1 MKTKLLLSAMLLCSV
16 TVCQG
21 QWHSRNLQTR
31 VNQERITGS
40 EFCLPDVLDPVS
52 QKVQTIHIPGDYPTI
67 QQGINAATP
76 GDTVLVADGTYYEQI
91 NFLGKKPLMVASHF
105 LIDGD
110 TTHITNTIIDGSQPK
125 NSDSASVVYFTSGE
139 DTTSI
144 LCGFKITG
152 GSGTLIITPDSL
164 WGVARQGGGIWISG
178 SGAKIRNNI
187 ITKNS
192 CLDLSQPGVLGGP
205 VGGGIATDLKLE
217 DFWIVIEN
225 NVIDSNYLVSNN
237 PNGGCTGAG
246 IAIFLNNR
254 ISNNIIK
261 NNTSKILVNTVW
273 WSQGTGAAVFGFF
286 GFNEI
291 SVMQNNIFLN
301 NVNNSN
307 NAFGGGMKIGSNK
320 LTCTNNTFIGNRL
333 ESDVSVT
340 NAWGAGLEA
349 VSLHEGSVISGNIF
363 MDNYSIKD
371 YAGLFLTSSTDTVL
385 VENNYFF
392 NNEAE
397 TKGGGC
403 GIKSNPALLQNNVF
417 SGNIAGQRG
426 GALYLEKSLSLN
438 VVHLATLINNS
449 FFGNKASLG
458 GAICS
463 TGSSHPLIVNSV
475 LWADTAAVGKE
486 IYCYAPDTAEV
497 AFCNINPG
505 YIHGVVIDGGG
516 NINEDPLFEDPDL
529 LTISDNSPCMNAGT
543 SEFTCACGTLL
554 SCPATD
560 ILGIPRPQNGLVDMG
575 AYEVLI
581 TGLDEPTANAVNEY
595 FKVFPNPSS
604 DKITIYFPEISGN
617 TQLTIFRAGGE
628 KVLERP
634 VISNEIQISI
644 SAFPRGVYFV
654 RVWDEKM
661 IEITKLIKQ

>member
-1 MKTKLLLSAMLLCSV
+1 MKTITLFIGSLCWAV
-16 TVCQG
+16 MMYAQ
-21 QWHSRNLQTR
+21 
-31 VNQERITGS
+31 I
-40 EFCLPDVLDPVS
+40 
-52 QKVQTIHIPGDYPTI
+52 IHVPADQPTI
-67 QQGINAATP
+67 QSGINAANP
-76 GDTVLVADGTYYEQI
+76 GDTILVADGTYYEQI
-91 NFLGKKPLMVASHF
+91 NFLGKKPLMLASHF
-105 LIDGD
+105 LMDGD
-110 TTHITNTIIDGSQPK
+110 TTHITNTVIDGSQPI

-187 ITKNS
+187 ITKNG

-205 VGGGIATDLKLE
+205 VGGGIATDLNLE
-217 DFWIVIEN
+217 NFWIVIEN

-254 ISNNIIK
+254 ISSNIIK
-261 NNTSKILVNTVW
+261 NNTSKIMVNTVW
-273 WSQGTGAAVFGFF
+273 WSQGTGAAIFGFF

-291 SVMQNNIFLN
+291 SIIQNNLFLN

-307 NAFGGGMKIGSNK
+307 NAFGGGMKVGGVT
-320 LTCTNNTFIGNRL
+320 LTCTNNQFIGNSLR
-333 ESDVSVT
+333 SSIGST

-349 VSLHEGSVISGNIF
+349 GDLLPGSVISGNLF
-363 MDNYSIKD
+363 QDNYSVRTF
-371 YAGLFLTSSTDTVL
+371 AGLYIYPGPDTVL
-385 VENNYFF
+385 VESNYFL
-392 NNEAE
+392 NNVAE
-397 TKGGGC
+397 INGGGC
-403 GIKSNPALLQNNVF
+403 GINSHSAILQNNVF
-417 SGNIAGQRG
+417 SGNSAGQRG
-426 GALYLEKSLSLN
+426 GAVYLQKSSTLN
-438 VVHLATLINNS
+438 VVHLAIMINNS

-604 DKITIYFPEISGN
+604 DKITISLHGISGYAKVSFFS
-617 TQLTIFRAGGE
+617 IGGQ
-628 KVLERP
+628 KVLELKLIETKTHLD
-634 VISNEIQISI
+634 ISDL
-644 SAFPRGVYFV
+644 PRGVYFV
-654 RVWDEKM
+654 RVQDEKGVQVAKM
-661 IEITKLIKQ
+661 VKE